1 MAPRDDDWSDS
12 DDEELPDVETSVL
25 LGIPDGP
32 IEKQED
38 IDDAAV
44 SRLGGYPVRVISY
57 LRYMYSY
64 THCNRSFIPFFF
76 YGHCRLCYQDMN
88 RHCQV
93 RSAKIVHH
101 RWNFWSSYGAPL
113 KIAPWIVPCTF
124 GDARDPRANERTGGE
139 SGC

>member
-25 LGIPDGP
+25 LGITDGP

-57 LRYMYSY
+57 LQYMYSY
-64 THCNRSFIPFFF
+64 THCNRSFIPFFST
-76 YGHCRLCYQDMN
+76 DM
-88 RHCQV
+88 
-93 RSAKIVHH
+93 
-101 RWNFWSSYGAPL
+101 
-113 KIAPWIVPCTF
+113 
-124 GDARDPRANERTGGE
+124 
-139 SGC
+139 

>member
-12 DDEELPDVETSVL
+12 DDEELPDIETSVL

-44 SRLGGYPVRVISY
+44 SRLGGYPVRVIRY

-64 THCNRSFIPFFF
+64 THCN
-76 YGHCRLCYQDMN
+76 Q
-88 RHCQV
+88 
-93 RSAKIVHH
+93 
-101 RWNFWSSYGAPL
+101 SSIL
-113 KIAPWIVPCTF
+113 LFLWIL
-124 GDARDPRANERTGGE
+124 
-139 SGC
+139 